1 MGDKDLWIGMQQ
13 QQQGQQQGQAVG
25 QGEGFKSLLARAED
39 GMGGLDVG
47 VVEMGM
53 GVGGVRGGASVLP
66 EENLASTMTRQK
78 VAAAKQFIENH
89 YKSHMKSLQERKE
102 RCEDPLDKLFFSS
115 AFCVCPACVCLV
127 VFLPDSLHRCRPD
140 DAFGSCTR
148 SPLLFARRIDVV
160 MPTCLVPFFL
170 SLW

>member
-13 QQQGQQQGQAVG
+13 QQGQAVG
-25 QGEGFKSLLARAED
+25 QAEGFKSLLARAED

-102 RCEDPLDKLFFSS
+102 RCEDPADKLFFF
-115 AFCVCPACVCLV
+115 FCFLCLPCVCLSGC
-127 VFLPDSLHRCRPD
+127 FSPGFASLMTLLVAAHVL
-140 DAFGSCTR
+140 
-148 SPLLFARRIDVV
+148 LLFLHV
-160 MPTCLVPFFL
+160 
-170 SLW
+170 